1 MSAIGFGKNVTGG
14 GKKPGRIEVTK
25 GKNEGSGTLKDGST
39 ICRSKSPRVS
49 TKAVAAYYDAVKQ
62 KIPQRDPMTAALSE
76 VIKKEA
82 GPLPG

>member
-1 MSAIGFGKNVTGG
+1 VDPFNNPPPKV
-14 GKKPGRIEVTK
+14 PK
-25 GKNEGSGTLKDGST
+25 G
-39 ICRSKSPRVS
+39 S

-62 KIPQRDPMTAALSE
+62 EIPQRDSITAALSE